1 MAKIAI
7 IGAGAI
13 GSTLGA
19 LLVRNGGE
27 VTLIGRPAHVAA
39 ICRDGL
45 HVDGQLGEFT
55 VSVKATETLDFRPDL
70 VLLTVKTQDV
80 VAAVRD
86 NLAYLTDVP
95 LVTLQNGVRSDEL
108 VAGLLPRAQLLSAVV
123 RVSATHLSPG
133 RVTVLDR
140 GTLVLGRPFGRR
152 DAQVEQVAR
161 VLNQVV
167 PTHVSDNIQG
177 AHWLKLLV
185 NLNNALPALTDSP
198 MSRVAVD
205 PYLSRLGVG
214 LMREGLRVAD
224 GAGIRLEALPQM
236 SVGLIRLV
244 GRLPMGVATRML
256 GAMARRIDV
265 RSPLLGST
273 LQSIR
278 RGRPTEI
285 DYLNG
290 EVVKQGKQLGVLT
303 PLNATVVELVHGVER
318 TGQFLSTCAIQ
329 QAMIGRGPKVR

>member
-1 MAKIAI
+1 MKIAI
-7 IGAGAI
+7 IGAGAV

-19 LLVRNGGE
+19 LLARRGQD

-39 ICRDGL
+39 IRSDGL
-45 HVDGQLGEFT
+45 RVEGHLGEFT
-55 VSVKATETLDFRPDL
+55 IQVKAAETLDFRPDL
-70 VLLTVKTQDV
+70 ALLTVKTQDV

-86 NLAYLTDVP
+86 NLTCLTDVP

-108 VAGLLPRAQLLSAVV
+108 VASLLPQSQLLSAVV
-123 RVSATHLSPG
+123 RVAATYLSPG
-133 RVTVLDR
+133 RVTVLEQ
-140 GTLVLGRPFGRR
+140 GMLVVGRPVGRR
-152 DAQVEQVAR
+152 DVQVNQVAR
-161 VLNQVV
+161 VLNQAV

-185 NLNNALPALTDSP
+185 NLNNALPALTNCP
-198 MSRVAVD
+198 MSQVAAD

-224 GAGIRLEALPQM
+224 CAGIRLEALPQIP
-236 SVGLIRLV
+236 VGFIRLIV
-244 GRLPMGVATRML
+244 RLPIGVVTRML
-256 GAMARRIDV
+256 SAMARRIDTQ
-265 RSPLLGST
+265 SPLLGST

-290 EVVKQGKQLGVLT
+290 EIVKLGQQVGVPT
-303 PLNATVVELVHGVER
+303 PLNAKVVELVHRVEE
-318 TGQFLSTCAIQ
+318 TGRFFSADSIHHEMKGQD
-329 QAMIGRGPKVR
+329 R